1 MQAGLGCSIQASLN
15 GPYLV
20 TNADTL
26 LTWLEERSPARPQM
40 ALCRCGGSAIKPF
53 CDGTHARI
61 GFTGKKDPRRVPD
74 RRDTYIGQQ
83 VTVLDNRGIC
93 AHSGFC
99 TDKLASVFLQGQE
112 PFVDPNGARMEEI
125 IAAVRNCPS
134 GALSYAL
141 GGVECRDQVEQE
153 RPPTI
158 EDGRA
163 TMRRAIRAPRGSTI
177 VSVAAVTPRTNRSV
191 AACIGMSTSTTR

>member
-1 MQAGLGCSIQASLN
+1 
-15 GPYLV
+15 
-20 TNADTL
+20 
-26 LTWLEERSPARPQM
+26 
-40 ALCRCGGSAIKPF
+40 
-53 CDGTHARI
+53 
-61 GFTGKKDPRRVPD
+61 
-74 RRDTYIGQQ
+74 

-112 PFVDPNGARMEEI
+112 PFVDPNGARMEVI

-158 EDGRA
+158 EVSKDGPYRITGGIPLKDGQGNDEARNQGASREHYSLCRCGHSQNKPFCSGMHWYVNFHNSVTDPNEEEHETAVLPA
-163 TMRRAIRAPRGSTI
+163 TDKP
-177 VSVAAVTPRTNRSV
+177 
-191 AACIGMSTSTTR
+191 